1 MPRSCPSP
9 CASCRRRSRR
19 PTSARS
25 SRSAA
30 VSRPASTSS
39 AASATSGSRRRPSVS
54 EPKATTT
61 ASTAGS
67 SRRSRSR
74 PRRRASSTSR
84 RPFERELLDL
94 GLEALAELSAT
105 QTESVLL
112 NQDLHASNVLSSA
125 REPWLAIDPKPLVGE
140 RAFGLAP
147 IVRDYELG
155 HGEAQAIGRLD
166 RLCED
171 LGIDRERARRW
182 ALGQT
187 LAWAFDGVRVLP
199 HVETSRWLARAG

>member
-1 MPRSCPSP
+1 
-9 CASCRRRSRR
+9 
-19 PTSARS
+19 
-25 SRSAA
+25 
-30 VSRPASTSS
+30 
-39 AASATSGSRRRPSVS
+39 
-54 EPKATTT
+54 
-61 ASTAGS
+61 
-67 SRRSRSR
+67 
-74 PRRRASSTSR
+74 
-84 RPFERELLDL
+84 
-94 GLEALAELSAT
+94 
-105 QTESVLL
+105 VLL